1 MIPQRGIEG
10 VAARGQLTCQDVA
23 MALWMTRD
31 AEANLLLEREPL
43 ALLIGMMLDQQYPM
57 EHAFLGPKKILDR
70 VGSLEVRTIA
80 EYDPEKFATLCTTPP
95 AIHRYGGAMAKR
107 VQALCRHI
115 IEEYDGAAEA
125 IWTRGNPS
133 GAELLKRLKALPGYG
148 EQKARIFVA
157 LLGKQFGVKPRGWQ
171 QAAGDYAEKNSRRS
185 IADVTDEA
193 SLNEVRA
200 FKKATKAAAK
210 EA

>member
-1 MIPQRGIEG
+1 
-10 VAARGQLTCQDVA
+10 

-31 AEANLLLEREPL
+31 PEANKLLEGEPL

-70 VGSLEVRTIA
+70 VGSLDVRTLA
-80 EYDPEKFATLCTTPP
+80 DYDPEKFATLCTTPP

-107 VQALCRHI
+107 VQALCQHI
-115 IEEYDGAAEA
+115 VAEYEGKAEA

-133 GAELLKRLKALPGYG
+133 GAELFKRLKALPGYG
-148 EQKARIFVA
+148 EQKAKIFIA
-157 LLGKQFGVKPRGWQ
+157 LLAKQRGVTPKGWQ
-171 QAAGDYAEKNSRRS
+171 QAAGEYAEKGSRRS

-200 FKKATKAAAK
+200 FKKASKAAVK
-210 EA
+210 EN

>member
-1 MIPQRGIEG
+1 
-10 VAARGQLTCQDVA
+10 

-31 AEANLLLEREPL
+31 PDANALLEREPL

-70 VGSLEVRTIA
+70 VGSLAVRTLA

-107 VQALCRHI
+107 VQALCQHI
-115 IEEYDGAAEA
+115 VEEYDGRADA
-125 IWTRGNPS
+125 IWTRDNPT

-148 EQKARIFVA
+148 EQKAKIFVA
-157 LLGKQFGVKPRGWQ
+157 LLGKQRAVTPKGWRE
-171 QAAGDYAEKNSRRS
+171 AAGDYADKGGRRS
-185 IADVTDEA
+185 IADVTDET

-210 EA
+210 ES